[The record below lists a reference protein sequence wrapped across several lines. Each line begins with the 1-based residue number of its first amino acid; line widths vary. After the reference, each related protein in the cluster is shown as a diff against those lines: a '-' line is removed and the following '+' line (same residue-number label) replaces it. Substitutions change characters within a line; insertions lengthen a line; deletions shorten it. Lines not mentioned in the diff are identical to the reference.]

1 MAEARCHAAF
11 LAQNDGLPC
20 PAQCRGRGLSGRP
33 DAAAFA
39 DVNVYL
45 AGDWVGP
52 AGTLADA
59 AAASAEQAAALA
71 GQSLSTDRTVPAGK
85 SYREGVLDVRR

>member
-1 MAEARCHAAF
+1 MCPA
-11 LAQNDGLPC
+11 LPC
-20 PAQCRGRGLSGRP
+20 AEDGGLSGRP

-52 AGTLADA
+52 SGDVGRRRGGRT
-59 AAASAEQAAALA
+59 AEQAAALA

-85 SYREGVLDVRR
+85 SYREGVLDV